1 MFTCITGYI
10 TTEPDLAVMQARR
23 RQGRP
28 LLGKAGVQLLLLRY
42 NYLQMLFQSA

>member
-1 MFTCITGYI
+1 MFAYII

-28 LLGKAGVQLLLLRY
+28 LVEAGVQLPLRH
-42 NYLQMLFQSA
+42 NYLQMWFQSA